1 MLADRLLMQEE
12 IDALL
17 SMNQQQEADTAAQET
32 DSPEQEA
39 PAEASGAGE
48 SAGGDGLSD
57 AEKDALG
64 EIGNISMGSAA
75 TSLSEILNQK
85 VTITSPRVTLTTRKE
100 LVESFSVPY
109 MIIKVQYTQGLEG
122 TSVLVIKT
130 SDAAVI
136 ADLMMGGDGSN
147 PVEELGEMEIS
158 AAAEAMNQMMGAA
171 ATAVANV
178 FNRTVHISPPQA
190 FIFHR
195 GEGVEELDLGVADP
209 IVVVSFR
216 MTVGELLD
224 TEIMQLLEIG
234 TAKEKARLLWQGLDL
249 GKEAPP
255 AAAETEAAAETPP
268 PPAAPSSTPAA
279 PAAGTQAAAGPSTVD
294 PSKLDL
300 ILDIPLK
307 VTVVLGRTRR
317 PIKEILSLGPGS
329 IVELAALADE
339 PVEILVNGTPVA
351 RGEVVVVNENFGVQI
366 TSIITPQE
374 RIQYLGK

>member
-1 MLADRLLMQEE
+1 VSLLADRLLMQEE

-17 SMNQQQEADTAAQET
+17 SMNQQQEVDAAA
-32 DSPEQEA
+32 QEA
-39 PAEASGAGE
+39 PAEAPGAGE
-48 SAGGDGLSD
+48 SAGGDGLSG
-57 AEKDALG
+57 AERDALG

-100 LVESFSVPY
+100 LIESFSVPY

-122 TSVLVIKT
+122 TTVLVIKT
-130 SDAAVI
+130 SDAAII
-136 ADLMMGGDGSN
+136 ADLMMGGDGSS

-195 GEGVEELDLGVADP
+195 EEGVEELDLGVADP

-216 MTVGELLD
+216 MTIGELLD

-234 TAKEKARLLWQGLDL
+234 TAKEKAHLLWQGLGP

-255 AAAETEAAAETPP
+255 AAAEAKITAETPP
-268 PPAAPSSTPAA
+268 PPAVSPFAPAA
-279 PAAGTQAAAGPSTVD
+279 PAAGTQAATAPSAVD

>member
-1 MLADRLLMQEE
+1 MQEE

-17 SMNQQQEADTAAQET
+17 SMNQQQEADAAAREA

-39 PAEASGAGE
+39 PAKAPGAGE

-57 AEKDALG
+57 AERDALG

-109 MIIKVQYTQGLEG
+109 MVIKVQYTQGLEG

-136 ADLMMGGDGSN
+136 ADLMMGGDGSS

-195 GEGVEELDLGVADP
+195 EEGVEELDLGVGDP

-224 TEIMQLLEIG
+224 TEIMQLLEIV
-234 TAKEKARLLWQGLDL
+234 TAKEKAHLLWQSLSPE
-249 GKEAPP
+249 KEAPP
-255 AAAETEAAAETPP
+255 AAAEAEITAETPP
-268 PPAAPSSTPAA
+268 PPAVSPFAPAT
-279 PAAGTQAAAGPSTVD
+279 PAAGTQAAAAPSAVD

>member
-17 SMNQQQEADTAAQET
+17 SMNQQQEADAAA
-32 DSPEQEA
+32 QEA
-39 PAEASGAGE
+39 PAETSGAGE
-48 SAGGDGLSD
+48 SVGGDGLSD
-57 AEKDALG
+57 AERDALG
-64 EIGNISMGSAA
+64 EVGNISMGSAA

-85 VTITSPRVTLTTRKE
+85 VAITSPRVTLTTRKE

-130 SDAAVI
+130 SDAAII
-136 ADLMMGGDGSN
+136 ADLMMGGDGSS

-195 GEGVEELDLGVADP
+195 KEGVEELDLGVGDP
-209 IVVVSFR
+209 IVLVSFR

-234 TAKEKARLLWQGLDL
+234 TAKEKAHLLWQSLSL
-249 GKEAPP
+249 EKEAPP
-255 AAAETEAAAETPP
+255 AAAEAETAPEAPP
-268 PPAAPSSTPAA
+268 PPAAPSFVPTA
-279 PAAGTQAAAGPSTVD
+279 PAAGTQAAARPSTVD
-294 PSKLDL
+294 PSKLEL